1 MKKLLILLFSLL
13 ISFNSYGEWIYVT
26 SDVDEVDYYYVD
38 NESII
43 KKGRYLYFWELDDY
57 GASLVK
63 TATVLS
69 AKAYYEVN
77 CQTKAY
83 KILSDYYYSN
93 QMGNGD
99 LVHQS
104 NVADTEWTYTAPG
117 NIDEVLITFS
127 CEYIK

>member
-1 MKKLLILLFSLL
+1 MKKLLVLLFSLL
-13 ISFNSYGEWIYVT
+13 ISFNSYGEWT
-26 SDVDEVDYYYVD
+26 EVVSGDGVNFYYVD

-43 KKGRYLYFWELDDY
+43 KNGRYIYYWELHDY
-57 GASLVK
+57 GESLSEELIVM
-63 TATVLS
+63 S
-69 AKAYYEVN
+69 AKVYKEVD
-77 CQTKAY
+77 CQMK
-83 KILSDYYYSN
+83 KFKVLSDYYYSN

-117 NIDEVLITFS
+117 NIDETLITFS

>member
-1 MKKLLILLFSLL
+1 ML
-13 ISFNSYGEWIYVT
+13 ISLNSFGEWIYVT
-26 SDVDEVDYYYVD
+26 SDVDNVDYIYVD

-43 KKGRYLYFWELDDY
+43 KKERYLYFWELDDY
-57 GASLVK
+57 GTSLVK
-63 TATVLS
+63 SEMVLS

-93 QMGNGD
+93 QMGNGEI
-99 LVHQS
+99 VHQS
-104 NVADTEWTYTAPG
+104 NVAETEWSYTEPDSMGAK
-117 NIDEVLITFS
+117 LITFS